1 MSIEE
6 MTMQELEA
14 RSAEILAELDTA
26 DEARCAELEAEVN
39 QIKARKA
46 ELKAIEARKKAAQA
60 LQDGEETGS
69 TIERS
74 KEDNTVNVFARDTK
88 EYRSIW
94 LRHLQGAQ
102 ITEEERSSLTS
113 DTSAAGYAIPTITE
127 NRIFEELVQVAPLI
141 GEIELLHIPGNV
153 SILYEDTVNAAA
165 IHTENAS
172 ITAADDTLGRVL
184 LVGYEMCKILTI
196 SGKMALMSIDAFE
209 DWLVS
214 NLTRKLA
221 ELIENYIVNG
231 TGSNQPKGIAKYATW
246 VANTN
251 AVDWAST
258 APTAAEL
265 LKQIGLLN
273 ASYLGRAKFLMNSTT
288 FYNTIVTLRDD
299 KNPGVVTLEGPTP
312 KIFGYPVVFSS
323 KVTAGELYFGSLKDG
338 MVGNFAQDIEVE
350 ADKSSAFRS
359 NGVDYRGACIFDCAP
374 RGKGLIVK
382 SAATIS

>member
-1 MSIEE
+1 MNISDMNLEE
-6 MTMQELEA
+6 LDA
-14 RSAEILAELDTA
+14 RAQEILAEIETA
-26 DEARCAELEAEVN
+26 NEARAAELKAEAEE
-39 QIKARKA
+39 IKARKE
-46 ELKAIEARKKAAQA
+46 ELNAMEIRKQAAQA
-60 LQDGEETGS
+60 LASGASGAN

-74 KEDNTVNVFARDTK
+74 EEDKMPVFTRDTK

-94 LRHLQGAQ
+94 LRHLQGAPL
-102 ITEEERSSLTS
+102 TEEERSSLTS

-127 NRIFEELVQVAPLI
+127 NRIFETLVQVAPLI

-153 SILYEDTVNAAA
+153 SILYEGTVNAAA
-165 IHTENAS
+165 LHTENAS
-172 ITAADDTLGRVL
+172 ITAADDTIGRVL
-184 LVGYEMCKILTI
+184 LTGYEMCKILTI
-196 SGKMALMSIDAFE
+196 SAKMALMSIDAFE

-221 ELIENYIVNG
+221 ELIEHYIVNG
-231 TGSNQPKGIAKYATW
+231 TGSSQPTGIAKYATW

-265 LKQIGLLN
+265 LKQISLVN
-273 ASYLGRAKFLMNSTT
+273 ASYLGVAKFLMNSST

-299 KNPGVVTLEGPTP
+299 KNPGIVDISGPVP

-323 KVTAGELYFGSLKDG
+323 KVAAGDLYFGSLKDG

-374 RGKGLIVK
+374 RGTGLIVK

>member
-1 MSIEE
+1 MNISDMNLEE
-6 MTMQELEA
+6 LDA
-14 RSAEILAELDTA
+14 RAQEILAEIETA
-26 DEARCAELEAEVN
+26 NEERAAELKAEAEE
-39 QIKARKA
+39 IKARKE
-46 ELKAIEARKKAAQA
+46 ELAAMEIRKQAAQA
-60 LQDGEETGS
+60 LASGAPGAN

-74 KEDNTVNVFARDTK
+74 EEDKMPVFTRDTK

-94 LRHLQGAQ
+94 LRHLQGAPL
-102 ITEEERSSLTS
+102 TEEERSSLTS

-127 NRIFEELVQVAPLI
+127 NRIFETLVQVAPLI

-153 SILYEDTVNAAA
+153 SILYEGTVNAAA

-172 ITAADDTLGRVL
+172 ITAADDTIGRVL
-184 LVGYEMCKILTI
+184 LTGYEMCKILTI
-196 SGKMALMSIDAFE
+196 SAKMALMSIDAFE

-231 TGSNQPKGIAKYATW
+231 TGSSQPTGIASYASW

-265 LKQIGLLN
+265 LKQISLVN
-273 ASYLGRAKFLMNSTT
+273 ASYLGVAKWLMNSST

-299 KNPGVVTLEGPTP
+299 KNPGIVDISGPVP

-323 KVTAGELYFGSLKDG
+323 KVTAGDLYFGSLKDG

-374 RGKGLIVK
+374 RGTGLIVK

>member
-1 MSIEE
+1 MNISE
-6 MTMQELEA
+6 MNLQELEA
-14 RSAEILAELDTA
+14 RSQEILAELDSA
-26 DEARCAELEAEVN
+26 GEARAAELLAEAEE
-39 QIKARKA
+39 IKARKA
-46 ELKAIEARKKAAQA
+46 ELQAAENRRRAAEALASGNA
-60 LQDGEETGS
+60 DGATV
-69 TIERS
+69 IERS
-74 KEDNTVNVFARDTK
+74 QEDTMPKTITRDSQ

-94 LRHLQGAQ
+94 LRHLMRAPL
-102 ITEEERSSLTS
+102 TAEERGSLTS
-113 DTSAAGYAIPTITE
+113 DNSAAGYAIPTITQ
-127 NRIFEELVQVAPLI
+127 NKIFETLVQVAPLI

-165 IHTENAS
+165 IHTENAE
-172 ITAADDTLGRVL
+172 ITAADDTIGRVL

-196 SGKMALMSIDAFE
+196 SAKIALMSIDAFE

-231 TGSNQPKGIAKYATW
+231 TGSGQPKGIEKYATW

-273 ASYLGRAKFLMNSTT
+273 GSYLGKAKFLMNSAF
-288 FYNTIVTLRDD
+288 FYTTIVALRDE
-299 KNPGVVTLEGPTP
+299 KNPGVVDISGPVP
-312 KIFGYPVVFSS
+312 KIFGFPVIFSS
-323 KVTAGELYFGSLKDG
+323 KVTAGVMYFGAFFDA

-350 ADKSSAFRS
+350 SDKSSAFRA
-359 NGVDYRGACIFDCAP
+359 NGVDYRGACIFDCSP
-374 RGKGLIVK
+374 RGTGLIVK
-382 SAATIS
+382 SAASI

>member
-1 MSIEE
+1 MNISDMNLEE
-6 MTMQELEA
+6 LKA
-14 RSAEILAELDTA
+14 RAAEILEEIESANEERAAELLA
-26 DEARCAELEAEVN
+26 EAEE
-39 QIKARKA
+39 IKARKE
-46 ELKAIEARKKAAQA
+46 ELTAQETRKKAAQA
-60 LQDGEETGS
+60 LASGADGAN

-74 KEDNTVNVFARDTK
+74 EEDKMPVFTRDTK

-94 LRHLQGAQ
+94 LRHLQGAPL
-102 ITEEERSSLTS
+102 TEEERSSLTS

-127 NRIFEELVQVAPLI
+127 NRIFETLVQVAPLI

-153 SILYEDTVNAAA
+153 SILYEGTVNAAA

-172 ITAADDTLGRVL
+172 ITAADDTIGRVL
-184 LVGYEMCKILTI
+184 LTGYEMCKILTI
-196 SGKMALMSIDAFE
+196 SAKMALMSIDAFE

-231 TGSNQPKGIAKYATW
+231 TGSSQPTGIASYASW

-265 LKQIGLLN
+265 LKQISLVN
-273 ASYLGRAKFLMNSTT
+273 ASYLGVAKWLMNSST

-299 KNPGVVTLEGPTP
+299 KNPGIVDISGPVP

-323 KVTAGELYFGSLKDG
+323 KVTAGDLYFGSLKDG

-374 RGKGLIVK
+374 RGTGLIVK